1 MDHNKL
7 WKILKEMVIP
17 GFWICILISITW
29 RYTVKQTS
37 VFEDIQIQYLK
48 ILELI
53 KQLKII
59 ELIKQLVKNR
69 KTKRV
74 PEKHLFLLY

>member
-1 MDHNKL
+1 M
-7 WKILKEMVIP
+7 
-17 GFWICILISITW
+17 
-29 RYTVKQTS
+29 VKQTS
-37 VFEDIQIQYLK
+37 LFEDIQIQYLK

-74 PEKHLFLLY
+74 PEKHLLLFY